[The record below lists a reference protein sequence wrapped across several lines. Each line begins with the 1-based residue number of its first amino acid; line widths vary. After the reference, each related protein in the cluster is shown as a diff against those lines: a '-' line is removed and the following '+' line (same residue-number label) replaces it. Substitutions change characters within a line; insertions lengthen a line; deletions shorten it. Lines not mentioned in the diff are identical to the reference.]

1 MKQLYSKHFGRAVVY
16 TLLALFLCVAGV
28 GKAAAKTNY
37 DPIVRL
43 NSVSYTTNGTEVTT
57 NGTEVTLQLY
67 MWYYSSYADLIQETA
82 WFKGDVNLYID
93 DKQVVKLNDMW
104 SNISG
109 VTDRRKFINDQKNYR
124 DKPVGNTSDII
135 VDNKIVGTAKFCN
148 LKVGEINPNASSL
161 YNNVCVIDLKL
172 SFNSSF
178 PYYGHKLTVKGK
190 WYNKENYSSQDQE
203 EDWTLD
209 NTISGYVRPANLKVE
224 PVFNDMELSWEK
236 QGYNKSASD
245 NGEWIVYKRENGERK
260 KLGSTNNNKLRIA
273 KSEHTCLSNYDV
285 TFKPRGFSTS
295 DTICGLTTSYI
306 ATGHKLNADDVCQ
319 YCNHSFFRYTTSD
332 GKIVEPKNPKQF
344 GANIVAHSVVDG
356 KCVIEFDGPITKIPD
371 YAFCDCKNLTGA
383 IVIPNSVKEIGILA
397 FGNCTGLNGT
407 LTLSNKLGKIW
418 DSAFYNSGFTG
429 TLKLPNSLT
438 NIGKTAFME
447 CKYFTSLELSNALSV
462 IPESAFRG
470 CVGLSGSLVI
480 PNSVTEFGEY
490 AFSGCT
496 GFKGSLTLPS
506 SVTTIGTSAFWGC
519 KSFTK
524 LKLSDALTTIP
535 GSAFK
540 GCVGLSGS
548 LVIPNSVTEIGEQAF
563 QNCTGFYGTLTLS
576 SKLKTIGEYAFNQS
590 RFTGTLKLPNSLTDI
605 GIAAFMDC
613 KYFTSLELSN
623 ALSVIPKHAFKGCV
637 GLSGSLV
644 IPDGVKAIGEY
655 AFYGCSFTGS
665 LTLPSSVTTIEQ
677 SAFLSCQGFTKLEL
691 PNTLSVIPTQAFMDC
706 RNLSG
711 ELVIPASVTEIGN
724 HAFNGCKKLNAE
736 TGQVTLPKSLKKI
749 GENVFLNANNI
760 KTVNFH
766 SLPEGISGSL
776 GYNEKAVSLSD
787 DSYISDQASGTV
799 NEISYTRKMSSDW
812 GTLVLPYSLTLTG
825 EESYRLYAID
835 KIDGNELVLSRI
847 EGTVA
852 AGTPCVV
859 KRNGTEAALTF
870 GANDAELNMAISDQN
885 VGGMTFHGTYT
896 TKEVNSG
903 YVISKDCFWNVAE
916 LNNSTVV
923 KGVKVSPFRAWLE
936 GNAASGPARLA
947 MRIDGSTTGINTP
960 DALDVLNDAEA
971 EYYDLSGKRLN
982 EPQKGVNIVRMKSG
996 KTKKIIIK

>member
-28 GKAAAKTNY
+28 GKAAAKNNYY
-37 DPIVRL
+37 DPKVKL
-43 NSVSYTTNGTEVTT
+43 NSVSYKMNDTEVTK

-67 MWYYSSYADLIQETA
+67 MWYYSSHGGYIERKAN
-82 WFKGDVNLYID
+82 FKGDVNLYID

-109 VTDRRKFINDQKNYR
+109 VTDRSNFINDLKTYR

-135 VDNKIVGTAKFCN
+135 VDNKKVGTAEFCN
-148 LKVGEINPNASSL
+148 LNVEQKNTNAVGLLND
-161 YNNVCVIDLKL
+161 YVCVIDLKL

-190 WYNKENYSSQDQE
+190 WHNKENYNSNSQE

-209 NTISGYVRPANLKVE
+209 NTINGYVRPANLKVQ
-224 PVFNDMELSWEK
+224 PSGDYMELSWEK
-236 QGYNKSASD
+236 QDYNGLASD
-245 NGEWIVYKRENGERK
+245 NGEWFVYKRENGKRENLRSQK
-260 KLGSTNNNKLRIA
+260 HNTLRIA
-273 KSEHTCLSNYDV
+273 KSKHTCLSNYEV
-285 TFKPRGFSTS
+285 TFRPKNFYTS
-295 DTICGLTTSYI
+295 DTICGLTASYI

-383 IVIPNSVKEIGILA
+383 IVIPNSVKEIGIMA
-397 FGNCTGLNGT
+397 FADCTGLNGT
-407 LTLSNKLGKIW
+407 LTLSNKLEKILV
-418 DSAFYNSGFTG
+418 SAFYNSGFTG

-438 NIGKTAFME
+438 NIGNTAFME

-462 IPESAFRG
+462 IPEFAF
-470 CVGLSGSLVI
+470 
-480 PNSVTEFGEY
+480 N
-490 AFSGCT
+490 
-496 GFKGSLTLPS
+496 
-506 SVTTIGTSAFWGC
+506 
-519 KSFTK
+519 
-524 LKLSDALTTIP
+524 
-535 GSAFK
+535 

-548 LVIPNSVTEIGEQAF
+548 LVIPNSVTEIGERAF
-563 QNCTGFYGTLTLS
+563 WNCTGFNGTLTLS
-576 SKLKTIGEYAFNQS
+576 SKLEKIGEYAFNRS
-590 RFTGTLKLPNSLTDI
+590 GFTGTLKLPNSLTDI

-623 ALSVIPKHAFKGCV
+623 TLSVIPKHAFKGCV
-637 GLSGSLV
+637 YLSGSLV

-665 LTLPSSVTTIEQ
+665 LTLPSSVTTIGQ
-677 SAFLSCQGFTKLEL
+677 SAFTSCQGFTKLEL

-706 RNLSG
+706 RSLSG

-724 HAFNGCKKLNAE
+724 QAFNGCKNLSAE
-736 TGQVTLPKSLKKI
+736 TRQVTLPKSLEKI
-749 GENVFLNANNI
+749 GYGVFNKTNNI
-760 KTVNFH
+760 NTVNFQ
-766 SLPEGISGSL
+766 SLPEGISGDL
-776 GYNEKAVSLSD
+776 GKKKAVSLSD

-799 NEISYTRKMSSDW
+799 DEISYTRKMSNNW

-825 EESYRLYAID
+825 EESYRLYTID
-835 KIDGNELVLSRI
+835 KMDGNELVLIRI

-859 KRNGTEAALTF
+859 KRNGSEAELTF
-870 GANDAELNMAISDQN
+870 GANDAELKMTTEGKT
-885 VGGMTFHGTYT
+885 VGDMTFRGTYW

-903 YVISKDCFWNVAE
+903 YVISKDCFWNVKE
-916 LNNSTVV
+916 LNNSTLV
-923 KGVKVSPFRAWLE
+923 KGVKVSPFRAWLD
-936 GNAASGPARLA
+936 GNAANGPARLA

-971 EYYDLSGKRLN
+971 EYYDLSGKRLD

>member
-1 MKQLYSKHFGRAVVY
+1 MKQLYFKQLSRAVVY
-16 TLLALFLCVAGV
+16 TLLALFLCVAGA
-28 GKAAAKTNY
+28 GKAVAKNNYY
-37 DPIVRL
+37 DPKVKL
-43 NSVSYTTNGTEVTT
+43 NSVSYKMNDTEVTK

-67 MWYYSSYADLIQETA
+67 MWYYSLHGGSIERKAN
-82 WFKGDVNLYID
+82 FKGDVNLYID

-109 VTDRRKFINDQKNYR
+109 VTDRRKFINDQKTYR
-124 DKPVGNTSDII
+124 GKPVGNTSDII

-148 LKVGEINPNASSL
+148 LKVGEINPNTSSF

-190 WYNKENYSSQDQE
+190 WYNKENYSSQEQE

-209 NTISGYVRPANLKVE
+209 NTISGYVRPANLKVQ
-224 PVFNDMELSWEK
+224 PYGNYMELSWEK

-245 NGEWIVYKRENGERK
+245 DGEWFVYKRENGERK
-260 KLGSTNNNKLRIA
+260 NLGSTNNNKLRIE

-285 TFKPRGFSTS
+285 TFKSRGFSTT

-332 GKIVEPKNPKQF
+332 GKIVDNIRYKEQF

-356 KCVIEFDGPITKIPD
+356 KCVIEFDGPITKIPKE
-371 YAFCDCKNLTGA
+371 AFCNCKNLTGDL
-383 IVIPNSVKEIGILA
+383 VIPNSVKEIGILA
-397 FGNCTGLNGT
+397 FADCTGLNGT
-407 LTLSNKLGKIW
+407 LTLPNKLEKIL

-438 NIGKTAFME
+438 NIGSSAFQN

-462 IPESAFRG
+462 IPEFAF
-470 CVGLSGSLVI
+470 
-480 PNSVTEFGEY
+480 N
-490 AFSGCT
+490 
-496 GFKGSLTLPS
+496 
-506 SVTTIGTSAFWGC
+506 
-519 KSFTK
+519 
-524 LKLSDALTTIP
+524 D
-535 GSAFK
+535 
-540 GCVGLSGS
+540 CVGLSGS
-548 LVIPNSVTEIGEQAF
+548 LVIPNSVTEIGEYAF
-563 QNCTGFYGTLTLS
+563 SGCTGFNGSLKLSSKLGKIGQDAFYNCTGF
-576 SKLKTIGEYAFNQS
+576 
-590 RFTGTLKLPNSLTDI
+590 TGSLKLPSSLTEI
-605 GIAAFMDC
+605 GIAAFMNC
-613 KYFTSLELSN
+613 KYFTSLELPN
-623 ALSVIPKHAFKGCV
+623 TLSVIPGSAFKGCE
-637 GLSGSLV
+637 GLSGNLI
-644 IPDGVKAIGEY
+644 IPNSVTEIGEH
-655 AFYGCSFTGS
+655 AFQNCTGFGTLTLSNKLETIGVSAFDGCTGFRGS
-665 LTLPSSVTTIEQ
+665 LTLPSSVTTIGK
-677 SAFLSCQGFTKLEL
+677 SAFYSCHGFTKLEL
-691 PNTLSVIPTQAFMDC
+691 PNTLSVIPNQAFMLC
-706 RNLSG
+706 RSLSG

-724 HAFNGCKKLNAE
+724 NAFYGCQNLSAE

-749 GENVFLNANNI
+749 GFTVFLNANNI
-760 KTVNFH
+760 KTVNLQ

-776 GYNEKAVSLSD
+776 GYKEKAVSLSD
-787 DSYISDQASGTV
+787 DSYISDHASGTV
-799 NEISYTRKMSSDW
+799 DEISYTRQMSNDW

-859 KRNGTEAALTF
+859 KRNGTETDLTF

-885 VGGMTFHGTYT
+885 VGGMTFSGTYW

-916 LNNSTVV
+916 LMSSKHV
-923 KGVKVSPFRAWLE
+923 KGAKVSPFRAWLSSTSA
-936 GNAASGPARLA
+936 NAPAQLS
-947 MRIDGSTTGINTP
+947 MRIDGSTTGINAI
-960 DALDVLNDAEA
+960 DALNDAEA
-971 EYYDLSGKRLN
+971 EYYDLSGKRLD
-982 EPQKGVNIVRMKSG
+982 EPQRGVNIVRMKSG

>member
-28 GKAAAKTNY
+28 GKAATKTNY
-37 DPIVRL
+37 DPIVKL
-43 NSVSYTTNGTEVTT
+43 NSVSYTK

-67 MWYYSSYADLIQETA
+67 MWYYSSHGGYIDRTA
-82 WFKGDVNLYID
+82 NFKGDVNLYID
-93 DKQVVKLNDMW
+93 DKQVVNLKEMW
-104 SNISG
+104 NNISG
-109 VTDRRKFINDQKNYR
+109 VTNIKTFRNDQNTYR
-124 DKPVGNTSDII
+124 GKPVGNTSDII
-135 VDNKIVGTAKFCN
+135 VDNKNVGTAEFCN
-148 LKVGEINPNASSL
+148 LKVEEKNPNALSL
-161 YNNVCVIDLKL
+161 LNAYVCVIDLKL

-190 WYNKENYSSQDQE
+190 WYNKENYSSQEQE

-209 NTISGYVRPANLKVE
+209 NTISGYVRPANLKVL
-224 PVFNDMELSWEK
+224 PYGNYMELSWEK

-245 NGEWIVYKRENGERK
+245 DGEWFVYKRENGERK
-260 KLGSTNNNKLRIA
+260 NLGSTNNNKLRIA

-285 TFKPRGFSTS
+285 TFKPRGFSTT

-332 GKIVEPKNPKQF
+332 GKIVDKIRYKEQF

-356 KCVIEFDGPITKIPD
+356 KCVIEFDGPITKIPKQ
-371 YAFCDCKNLTGA
+371 AFYNCNNLTGDL
-383 IVIPNSVKEIGILA
+383 VIPNSVKEIGEMA
-397 FGNCTGLNGT
+397 FWNCTGLNGT
-407 LTLSNKLGKIW
+407 LTLSNKLEKILG
-418 DSAFYNSGFTG
+418 SVFCNSGFKG

-438 NIGKTAFME
+438 NIGSSAFQN
-447 CKYFTSLELSNALSV
+447 CKYFTSLELSNTLSV
-462 IPESAFRG
+462 ISNFAFRG

-480 PNSVTEFGEY
+480 PNSVTEIGEN

-496 GFKGSLTLPS
+496 GFTGSLKLPS

-563 QNCTGFYGTLTLS
+563 QNCTGFNGTLTLS

-590 RFTGTLKLPNSLTDI
+590 GFTGTLKLPNSLTDI
-605 GIAAFMDC
+605 GIAAFMNC

-637 GLSGSLV
+637 CLSGSLV

-665 LTLPSSVTTIEQ
+665 LTLPSSVTTIGQ
-677 SAFLSCQGFTKLEL
+677 SAFTSCQGFTKLEL

-711 ELVIPASVTEIGN
+711 ELEIPASVTEIGDY
-724 HAFNGCKKLNAE
+724 AFNGCKKLNAE
-736 TGQVTLPKSLKKI
+736 TGRVTLPKSLKKI
-749 GENVFLNANNI
+749 GNKVFYNANNI
-760 KTVNFH
+760 KTVNLQ

-787 DSYISDQASGTV
+787 DSYISDQATGTADA
-799 NEISYTRKMSSDW
+799 ISYTRQMSNDW

-859 KRNGTEAALTF
+859 KRNGTEAKLTF

-916 LNNSTVV
+916 LMSSNHV
-923 KGVKVSPFRAWLE
+923 KGAKVSPFRAWLD

-971 EYYDLSGKRLN
+971 EYYDLSGKRLH